1 MHVHNIFELWKNKRK
16 KGPDLFCSCNEIK
29 KISKKYWV
37 EKSDC
42 CLSEKSLKQQ
52 PPQFVEP
59 ASLLTVLYS
68 FHDPTL

>member
-1 MHVHNIFELWKNKRK
+1 MCIIFLNCGKIKGKKALIYFAPATKSKKFQKRIGWK
-16 KGPDLFCSCNEIK
+16 KG
-29 KISKKYWV
+29 
-37 EKSDC
+37 DC

-52 PPQFVEP
+52 PLQFVEP